1 MKNIILIS
9 CLALSSFTAFA
20 QNTWTGGTPGRE
32 TDWLEARN
40 WSKQRVPG
48 WDDNVLIPHLWHN
61 NYPVVSAAM
70 PPIAHLE
77 VEGGARLIIKT
88 GGQLSV
94 DGSSTYNSGILLI
107 GKIDN
112 MGVLSV
118 AHPAQEAIAGNS
130 GNLLM
135 QNSGKFYFDGG
146 QGGYASRVGR

>member
-9 CLALSSFTAFA
+9 CLALFSFTAFA
-20 QNTWTGGTPGRE
+20 QNTWIGGTPGRE

-48 WDDNVLIPHLWHN
+48 WDDNVLIPHLWHS
-61 NYPVVSAAM
+61 NYPMVSAAV

-77 VEGGARLIIKT
+77 VEGGARLSIKT

-94 DGSSTYNSGILLI
+94 DGNSTYNTGILLI

-112 MGVLSV
+112 SGVLSV

-135 QNSGKFYFDGG
+135 QDGGRFFFEGG
-146 QGGYASRVGR
+146 QGVYASRGHR